1 MRLLWKNLLTVKAII
16 GIGAIVYAL
25 ILTPMETNTEV
36 SGRMENIMVKVLLLL
51 LTEVMF
57 KENYYD

>member
-1 MRLLWKNLLTVKAII
+1 MRLLWKSLLTVKVII

-25 ILTPMETNTEV
+25 ILTPMETNTQV

-51 LTEVMF
+51 LTEV
-57 KENYYD
+57 NT